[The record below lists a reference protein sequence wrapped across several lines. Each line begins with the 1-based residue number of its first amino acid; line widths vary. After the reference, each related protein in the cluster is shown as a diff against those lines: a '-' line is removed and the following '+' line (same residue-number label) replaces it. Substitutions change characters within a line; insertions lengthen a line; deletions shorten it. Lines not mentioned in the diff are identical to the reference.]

1 MPARIHWPRFR
12 VLDSPILNR
21 ELRVLLRSRRAFFWL
36 GLYLLVLF
44 VVFTI
49 AWTTVS
55 ETNRDTAARSLFF
68 SIIITQTILFNLLA
82 PILTAGSLA
91 GEHERRTFD
100 LLATTPLSGFHVVLA
115 KCFSAVCY
123 VILLIL
129 ATIPV
134 LAITFLLGGIG
145 WVEAVTS
152 SVGVLMGVLVSGM
165 VGVTCSAWIRR
176 TFVALMAALAL
187 VIGGSL
193 SCSCGGGLLALPL
206 ALAGSGL
213 GRVGFLPLSAGL
225 LMFGALVVSMGVQL
239 VIFAG
244 LTLLARNGYLAGSR
258 AMRVRP
264 KRVIHNP
271 VVLRDRRRRYP
282 YYLIDPLKA
291 PDPIRDD
298 QNPMYVKDL
307 RHQPLGRMD
316 FLIRISYV
324 CLFVSLWIGFPLGA
338 GIDNSPYRPAF
349 VSLTLIPR
357 AIESVFQPMLAVA
370 KFVVVLILIA
380 APLFASTAF
389 TTEKEHGTFTA
400 LMTTLISPGEIV
412 WCKLKIILRYSLFL
426 IAALYLPAFIVF
438 LAMKGSAVA
447 FLLSLAVLTP
457 FYVVVILA
465 TGLLGLLVSARSR
478 RNLTSMTVTYLMVVL
493 CCFVP
498 WILRVAFDTIWDMSR
513 QISVPSY
520 SGSVLEFFAAI
531 PFTFLGM
538 LARFLVTTVGPLIS
552 PFLFL
557 SAEHPEGFTAVI
569 CLSNPAI
576 AMVWLLAWAAI
587 LAVLFYATVRA
598 LRRSLTADL
607 LRRA

>member
-1 MPARIHWPRFR
+1 MASWIHFPK
-12 VLDSPILNR
+12 VLVFDSPILNR

-36 GLYLLVLF
+36 GLYLVVLF

-49 AWTTVS
+49 AWSTVS
-55 ETNRDTAARSLFF
+55 ERNRDTAARSLFF

-123 VILLIL
+123 VILLIF

-134 LAITFLLGGIG
+134 LAITFLLGGIS
-145 WVEAVTS
+145 WVEAVVS
-152 SVGVLMGVLVSGM
+152 SIGVLMGVLVSGM
-165 VGVTCSAWIRR
+165 IGVACSAWIRR
-176 TFVALMAALAL
+176 TFIALMAALAL

-193 SCSCGGGLLALPL
+193 SCSCTGGFLALPVALMGGGFGRAGGLLFSVNLII
-206 ALAGSGL
+206 ST
-213 GRVGFLPLSAGL
+213 
-225 LMFGALVVSMGVQL
+225 GVQL

-264 KRVIHNP
+264 KKIIHNP

-298 QNPMYVKDL
+298 ENPMYVKDL

-316 FLIRISYV
+316 FLIRISYL
-324 CLFVSLWIGFPLGA
+324 CLFMSLWLGFLLGA
-338 GIDNSPYRPAF
+338 ATDLGYRSPIF
-349 VSLTLIPR
+349 R
-357 AIESVFQPMLAVA
+357 AIEGVFEPMLGVSQ
-370 KFVVVLILIA
+370 FVVVLILIG
-380 APLFASTAF
+380 APLFAAAAF
-389 TTEKEHGTFTA
+389 TSEKEHGTFTA
-400 LMTTLISPGEIV
+400 LMTTLISPAEIV
-412 WCKLKIILRYSLFL
+412 WCKMKIILRYSLFL
-426 IAALYLPAFIVF
+426 IGALYLPAFGVF
-438 LAMKGSAVA
+438 LAMGGSAA
-447 FLLSLAVLTP
+447 GFLLSLALLTP

-478 RNLTSMTVTYLMVVL
+478 RNVTSMTVTYLIVVL
-493 CCFVP
+493 CCFGP
-498 WILRVAFDTIWDMSR
+498 WVIHTVLDIIWQMSS
-513 QISVPSY
+513 QIYRSN
-520 SGSVLEFFAAI
+520 SGSLLEFFAAL
-531 PFTFLGM
+531 PFTVLGL
-538 LARFLVTTVGPLIS
+538 LARFLVRTVGPLIS

-557 SAEHPEGFTAVI
+557 SKEPEGLNAVG
-569 CLSNPAI
+569 CLSNPAT
-576 AMVWLLAWAAI
+576 ALFWFVAWAVI
-587 LAVLFYATVRA
+587 LAVLFRSTVGA

-607 LRRA
+607 VRRA